1 MTPQKAI
8 LDGHIACEILECY
21 KSVGMILVVLDDT
34 SVACVKDNRITL
46 LA

>member
-1 MTPQKAI
+1 MNAQKAI
-8 LDGHIACEILECY
+8 LDGHIACEILDSY

-34 SVACVKDNRITL
+34 SVVCVKDNRITL

>member
-1 MTPQKAI
+1 MNAQRAI
-8 LDGHIACEILECY
+8 LDGHIACMILDSY
-21 KSVGMILVVLDDT
+21 KSVGMILVVLDDM